1 MSPNNLRYQYSEALA
16 KYNFGHAVPI
26 PVSSNEM
33 RIGQCGYFD
42 DTETWNPIVQV
53 TDSEEVAAAGFV
65 PMDATALKGLSVHRT
80 EAEWGP
86 LTSDTVTAYDPK
98 LDVGATIPGVP
109 VEASIQFEVSNES
122 SFGAVLTTE
131 KPVIQEYYYRYE
143 SPWKDWIKNNSKI
156 LMERYGREIYEY
168 KLWIITQV
176 YMTRTARINILQS
189 SKRKV
194 SIGFKADVAQ
204 IGKLEPHGGWSTDNK
219 NDGWSVHSSKE
230 GEQRIVFITGFYFGC
245 NIFKRN
251 LKGRRL
257 PQAPSPPEN
266 RPFMTMEMEH
276 WTVETPWNVEE
287 RETLEMNV
295 TVIGENPG
303 AGEGEEQE
311 RDEIKG

>member
-1 MSPNNLRYQYSEALA
+1 
-16 KYNFGHAVPI
+16 
-26 PVSSNEM
+26 
-33 RIGQCGYFD
+33 
-42 DTETWNPIVQV
+42 VQIAY
-53 TDSEEVAAAGFV
+53 SEEVAAAGFV
-65 PMDATALKGLSVHRT
+65 PTDATALKGLSVHRT

-98 LDVGATIPGVP
+98 LDVGAAIPGVP

-156 LMERYGREIYEY
+156 LMERYGREIYDY
-168 KLWIITQV
+168 NLWTITQV

-245 NIFKRN
+245 NIFRKD

-257 PQAPSPPEN
+257 PQSPAQPEN

-287 RETLEMNV
+287 RRTLEMNV
-295 TVIGENPG
+295 TVIGENPEVG
-303 AGEGEEQE
+303 QGEEQK

>member
-42 DTETWNPIVQV
+42 DTETWNPIVQI

-86 LTSDTVTAYDPK
+86 LTSDTVIAYDPK
-98 LDVGATIPGVP
+98 LDVGAAIPGVP

-122 SFGAVLTTE
+122 AFGAVLTTE

-156 LMERYGREIYEY
+156 LMERYGREIREY

-219 NDGWSVHSSKE
+219 NDGWSVHSSKVRLSE
-230 GEQRIVFITGFYFGC
+230 TEIVYMRGFG
-245 NIFKRN
+245 
-251 LKGRRL
+251 G
-257 PQAPSPPEN
+257 
-266 RPFMTMEMEH
+266 
-276 WTVETPWNVEE
+276 
-287 RETLEMNV
+287 
-295 TVIGENPG
+295 
-303 AGEGEEQE
+303 
-311 RDEIKG
+311 

>member
-1 MSPNNLRYQYSEALA
+1 MSPNNLRYQYSKALA

-33 RIGQCGYFD
+33 QIGQCGYFD
-42 DTETWNPIVQV
+42 DTEIWNPIVQI

-98 LDVGATIPGVP
+98 LDVGAAIPGVP

-156 LMERYGREIYEY
+156 LMERYGREIYDY
-168 KLWIITQV
+168 NLWTITQV

-204 IGKLEPHGGWSTDNK
+204 IGKLQPHGGWSTDNK
-219 NDGWSVHSSKE
+219 NDGWSVHSSK
-230 GEQRIVFITGFYFGC
+230 V
-245 NIFKRN
+245 
-251 LKGRRL
+251 RL
-257 PQAPSPPEN
+257 P
-266 RPFMTMEMEH
+266 
-276 WTVETPWNVEE
+276 ET
-287 RETLEMNV
+287 
-295 TVIGENPG
+295 
-303 AGEGEEQE
+303 
-311 RDEIKG
+311 EIVYMRGLGG